1 MSLDIAG
8 TKLPFYGFVQTAAD
22 AKFSKG
28 VKAPVTGKVVEIA
41 PVTTAFKAAV
51 EKKAGEGGSGSGNE
65 GDKDGED
72 SASQMTAAIVAVSAL
87 AALF

>member
-1 MSLDIAG
+1 LSLDIAG

-28 VKAPVTGKVVEIA
+28 VKAPVTGSVVEIA

-65 GDKDGED
+65 GKDGED